1 MRKMIF
7 SKEIKQ
13 TGKRL
18 EKDENGM
25 IVVEATIS
33 FTIFLM
39 VVIAIIYMTNIFIVH
54 NKVQFA
60 INSTAHQLS
69 GYSYLYQALGVRKA
83 EQQIKADG
91 SKYTKPID
99 QTAGQVIDTMN
110 KIQTFW
116 SDANTTADMVHQ
128 LEVSGDSL
136 SSIYTQTDKTIQS
149 GTSAVQ
155 STQKSVE
162 DVTALCKD
170 PKSLLTG
177 MIYMGASAGAYAVKS
192 AGATA
197 AARSL
202 TANYI
207 EGSGMNADGW
217 LKAHGVTD
225 GYDGLDFS
233 GSTMF
238 CDTNKQMIDIVV
250 SYDIDLQ
257 FLGFVLPQDKLHVI
271 QRVSVPAWL
280 DGDGKTY

>member
-1 MRKMIF
+1 MSPF
-7 SKEIKQ
+7 
-13 TGKRL
+13 
-18 EKDENGM
+18 
-25 IVVEATIS
+25 VV
-33 FTIFLM
+33 FLC
-39 VVIAIIYMTNIFIVH
+39 
-54 NKVQFA
+54 
-60 INSTAHQLS
+60 
-69 GYSYLYQALGVRKA
+69 
-83 EQQIKADG
+83 
-91 SKYTKPID
+91 
-99 QTAGQVIDTMN
+99 
-110 KIQTFW
+110 
-116 SDANTTADMVHQ
+116 
-128 LEVSGDSL
+128 
-136 SSIYTQTDKTIQS
+136 TDKSGSIQLCH
-149 GTSAVQ
+149 
-155 STQKSVE
+155 SVKRNL
-162 DVTALCKD
+162 VTTPAK
-170 PKSLLTG
+170 PGS
-177 MIYMGASAGAYAVKS
+177 YQPGAYAVKS

-217 LKAHGVTD
+217 LKAHGVTY